1 VCLQVDTPVWQLLE
15 QALEHDV
22 DAVIDAGALLA
33 GVDLRCACFLASA
46 CRMGGPGKR
55 LAASRLQS
63 LTQPVL
69 SAKVVDGHLA
79 TVDE

>member
-1 VCLQVDTPVWQLLE
+1 
-15 QALEHDV
+15 
-22 DAVIDAGALLA
+22 
-33 GVDLRCACFLASA
+33 
-46 CRMGGPGKR
+46 MGGPGKR

-79 TVDE
+79 TVDESINQSMLHL